1 MINSG
6 AIMDAALLLN
16 EAEYDNPTNDALS
29 TTYEMVF
36 DTIKVKNYYC
46 CLFRV
51 SNLFIGT
58 YYNNY
63 IYIFF

>member
-46 CLFRV
+46 CVIPGVQL
-51 SNLFIGT
+51 
-58 YYNNY
+58 
-63 IYIFF
+63 IYIM